1 MLLDVAREHLAI
13 FDVRLARA
21 VRETSKEAGD
31 SAHTY
36 LPVVVFAVVVFAG
49 CTAGVFGCRVREE
62 HKRPRRLDN
71 RSVG

>member
-36 LPVVVFAVVVFAG
+36 LPVVVFAG